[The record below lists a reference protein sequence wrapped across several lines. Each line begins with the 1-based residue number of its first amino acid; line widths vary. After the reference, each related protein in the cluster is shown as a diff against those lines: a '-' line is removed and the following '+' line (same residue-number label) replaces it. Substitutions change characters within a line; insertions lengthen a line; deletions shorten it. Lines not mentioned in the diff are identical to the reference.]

1 MIGNYPVDFY
11 ELACKGKDLKDGKC
25 LGIQKPESSEIIDAC
40 YECEHFILRG
50 GRIWEKHFIR
60 TT

>member
-11 ELACKGKDLKDGKC
+11 ELACRGKDLKDGKC

-40 YECEHFILRG
+40 YECEYFILNR
-50 GRIWEKHFIR
+50 EEDDE
-60 TT
+60 